1 MNTERVGR
9 KVKLVFLERS
19 LLVNFIIPP
28 IGRDLKVVPF
38 WILDTIAKGEASPTA
53 SLSASCG
60 FWIGET
66 LLCIDTIEPSMSI
79 GF

>member
-38 WILDTIAKGEASPTA
+38 WIVDFGL
-53 SLSASCG
+53 
-60 FWIGET
+60 WIGET

-79 GF
+79 GFKLVSISANW